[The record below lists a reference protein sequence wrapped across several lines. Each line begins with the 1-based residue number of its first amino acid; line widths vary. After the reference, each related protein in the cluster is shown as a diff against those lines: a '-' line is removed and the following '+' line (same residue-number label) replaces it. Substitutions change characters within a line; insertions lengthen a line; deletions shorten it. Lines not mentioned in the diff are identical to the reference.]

1 MTLSTIDTLSDE
13 LLQWALIV
21 GIGVGAYALW
31 RSYSLGRDAVEIID
45 DGRET
50 AVTGTVDLAAE
61 LTGLAQYE
69 RDLLHS
75 SSPEEVAKI
84 REAWNRRTVWCGYRC
99 QRRKQ

>member
-31 RSYSLGRDAVEIID
+31 RSYSLARDGVEMI
-45 DGRET
+45 GEAHEG
-50 AVTGTVDLAAE
+50 AVTGAVDLTAK

-69 RDLLHS
+69 SDLMAS
-75 SSPEEVAKI
+75 ASPEEVAKI

>member
-1 MTLSTIDTLSDE
+1 MSLSTIDTLSDE

-21 GIGVGAYALW
+21 GIGVGGYALW
-31 RSYSLGRDAVEIID
+31 RSYSLARDAVEIID

-50 AVTGTVDLAAE
+50 AVTGAVDLGAK

-69 RDLLHS
+69 SDLLAAA
-75 SSPEEVAKI
+75 SPEDVAKI